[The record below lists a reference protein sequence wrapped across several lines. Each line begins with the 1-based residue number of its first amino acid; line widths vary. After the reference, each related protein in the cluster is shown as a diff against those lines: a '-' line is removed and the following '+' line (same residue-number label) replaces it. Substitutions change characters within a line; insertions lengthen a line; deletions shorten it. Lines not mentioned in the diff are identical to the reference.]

1 MPVIPVLLLGNP
13 LLRENSDPIEDFNH
27 KVLERTI
34 VNLKDT
40 LLYLQRQEGVG
51 RGLAAPQL
59 GDLKQIIVY
68 NAPGAPE
75 VMINPQIQE
84 MSTEIFCVWDSCFC
98 FKIDFFIEV
107 ERFRKIRVK
116 YQDIN
121 GVQKVIN
128 ADNELAELFQH
139 EIDHLHGILA
149 VDRMTSSRN
158 IVMREEWNKRFR

>member
-1 MPVIPVLLLGNP
+1 MIPVLLLGNP
-13 LLRENSDPIEDFNH
+13 LLREKSDPIEDFNH
-27 KVLERTI
+27 KMLERTI

-59 GDLKQIIVY
+59 GVLKQIIVY
-68 NAPGAPE
+68 NTPGAPE

-84 MSTEIFCVWDSCFC
+84 MSTETFYVWDSCFC
-98 FKIDFFIEV
+98 FKLDFFVEV
-107 ERFRKIRVK
+107 ERFRKIHVK

-121 GVQKVIN
+121 GVQQVIN
-128 ADNELAELFQH
+128 AENDLAELFQH

-149 VDRMTSSRN
+149 VNRMTSERN
-158 IVMREEWNKRFR
+158 IIMHEEWNKRFH